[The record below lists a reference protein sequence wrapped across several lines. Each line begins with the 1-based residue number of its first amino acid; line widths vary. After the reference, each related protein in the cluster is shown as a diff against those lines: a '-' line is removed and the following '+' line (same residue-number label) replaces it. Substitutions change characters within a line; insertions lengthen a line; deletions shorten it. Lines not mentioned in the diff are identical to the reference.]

1 MQQPELADDPDYSTH
16 AARGV
21 HQQDLDALI
30 EQWTRT
36 KTMTEI
42 DELMQQ
48 HAVPAG
54 RIYRASDMLDDPQF
68 IDREAIV
75 DVPHERWDNLK
86 MQNIF
91 PKLSK
96 TQGEIRWA
104 GPEKLG
110 QHNAEVYGELL
121 NMTDEEMSA
130 LADKGVL

>member
-1 MQQPELADDPDYSTH
+1 M
-16 AARGV
+16 
-21 HQQDLDALI
+21 
-30 EQWTRT
+30 T
-36 KTMTEI
+36 KTMSEI

-48 HAVPAG
+48 HGVPAG

-91 PKLSK
+91 PKMSV
-96 TQGEIRWA
+96 TQGKIRWA
-104 GPEKLG
+104 GPEELG

-121 NMTDEEMSA
+121 NMSEDEMSA
-130 LADKGVL
+130 LAEKGVL

>member
-1 MQQPELADDPDYSTH
+1 MSK
-16 AARGV
+16 V
-21 HQQDLDALI
+21 
-30 EQWTRT
+30 
-36 KTMTEI
+36 

-48 HAVPAG
+48 HGVPAG

-75 DVPHERWDNLK
+75 DVPHERWGNLK

-91 PKLSK
+91 PKMSV

-104 GPEKLG
+104 GPEELG

-121 NMTDEEMSA
+121 SMSEEEMSA
-130 LADKGVL
+130 LAEKGVL

>member
-1 MQQPELADDPDYSTH
+1 
-16 AARGV
+16 
-21 HQQDLDALI
+21 
-30 EQWTRT
+30 
-36 KTMTEI
+36 MTEL

-96 TQGEIRWA
+96 TQGEVRWA

-110 QHNAEVYGELL
+110 QHNAEVYGQLL
-121 NMTDEEMSA
+121 NMSDEEMSA